1 MPLPRGAAGRVDLK
15 VNADA
20 AAALGLGEG
29 SFKIICGCF
38 KICFKKQLL
47 CLKKQLLCRCCCRAW
62 VRGGRVDLKINPPMP
77 PELARRISTVSV
89 LKPRATPSYLNFI
102 EFICNEI

>member
-29 SFKIICGCF
+29 SFKIICGCL
-38 KICFKKQLL
+38 KICFKNN
-47 CLKKQLLCRCCCRAW
+47 CYALKNNCYAAAAAALGSGE
-62 VRGGRVDLKINPPMP
+62 GGLVNNSEMGI
-77 PELARRISTVSV
+77 LAAAR
-89 LKPRATPSYLNFI
+89 LGPREGGLV
-102 EFICNEI
+102 EK

>member
-47 CLKKQLLCRCCCRAW
+47 CLKKTTVMPLLLPRLGA
-62 VRGGRVDLKINPPMP
+62 GR
-77 PELARRISTVSV
+77 EG
-89 LKPRATPSYLNFI
+89 
-102 EFICNEI
+102 

>member
-29 SFKIICGCF
+29 PFKIICGCF
-38 KICFKKQLL
+38 KICFKNK
-47 CLKKQLLCRCCCRAW
+47 CYPLKNNCYAAAAAALGCGEGGLIKKLTPDAAAAGRCGE
-62 VRGGRVDLKINPPMP
+62 VGLI
-77 PELARRISTVSV
+77 
-89 LKPRATPSYLNFI
+89 
-102 EFICNEI
+102 